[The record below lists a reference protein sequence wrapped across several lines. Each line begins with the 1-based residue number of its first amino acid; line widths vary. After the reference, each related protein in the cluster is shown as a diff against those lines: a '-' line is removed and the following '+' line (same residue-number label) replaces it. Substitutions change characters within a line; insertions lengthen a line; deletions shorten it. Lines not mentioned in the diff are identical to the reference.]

1 MSLEESIKSVI
12 EEKLSDGTVE
22 RLVGEAIEKAINNAL
37 DGVFSWNSP
46 SKKTLEA
53 KLNEVFVPALEKYDY
68 SRYVT
73 KLDKALTDII
83 QNTNLAENKTILSN
97 FQSLMTEPK
106 CTEIKLSEIAKE
118 WCKYVAENV
127 DTDDLDVNYD
137 DGVHY
142 DDVTCELSIETQEF
156 PTRTNSIFDRK
167 TIILECEQGEDMNF
181 IIPISRY
188 KNDKSEGY
196 DININHEYDISSLRY
211 LSDFEI
217 FLMKLERANVKVV
230 LDVSDECYDVT
241 PDKEPEPTYE

>member
-1 MSLEESIKSVI
+1 VRKRRIIMNIEDSIKSVI

-37 DGVFSWNSP
+37 DGIFSWNSP
-46 SKKTLEA
+46 AKKTLEA

-118 WCKYVAENV
+118 WRKYVAK
-127 DTDDLDVNYD
+127 
-137 DGVHY
+137 
-142 DDVTCELSIETQEF
+142 
-156 PTRTNSIFDRK
+156 RK
-167 TIILECEQGEDMNF
+167 C
-181 IIPISRY
+181 RY
-188 KNDKSEGY
+188 G
-196 DININHEYDISSLRY
+196 R
-211 LSDFEI
+211 
-217 FLMKLERANVKVV
+217 
-230 LDVSDECYDVT
+230 
-241 PDKEPEPTYE
+241 P